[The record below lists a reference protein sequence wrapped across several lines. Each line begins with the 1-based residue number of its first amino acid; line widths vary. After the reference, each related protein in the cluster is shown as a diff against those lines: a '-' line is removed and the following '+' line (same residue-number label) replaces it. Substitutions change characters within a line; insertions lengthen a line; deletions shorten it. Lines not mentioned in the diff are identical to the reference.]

1 MECPICFNIINNSC
15 VGSCMHHY
23 CYACLMKWIS
33 FSCVCPTCKKP
44 ILEIKLDREF
54 DSINNPDCSILLE
67 EVTKKVEIFF
77 NDDIPLVL
85 QFLLINRVPE
95 LK

>member
-1 MECPICFNIINNSC
+1 
-15 VGSCMHHY
+15 MHHY
-23 CYACLMKWIS
+23 CYTCLMKWIS

-44 ILEIKLDREF
+44 ILEIKLDKEF
-54 DSINNPDCSILLE
+54 DSINNPECSILLE

-77 NDDIPLVL
+77 NNDIPPG
-85 QFLLINRVPE
+85 ITISTNNSDPE